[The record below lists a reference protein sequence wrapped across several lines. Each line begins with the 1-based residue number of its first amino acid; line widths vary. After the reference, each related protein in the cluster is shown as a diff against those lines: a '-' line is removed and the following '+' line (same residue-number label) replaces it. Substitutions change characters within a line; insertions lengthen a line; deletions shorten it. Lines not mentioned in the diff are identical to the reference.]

1 MERDEKRRSL
11 VIGGA
16 IVLSFALH
24 GIAFAAVGGHAK
36 NGGTAEPASTLE
48 IEAAMIDAPMLEE
61 VKPEPKPEVD
71 DDHDHDD
78 HHAATHTHDYPMA
91 PSHDETPHD
100 RHMVHAP
107 LALPAPPAPQADT
120 HHADSEPAS
129 PPAAA
134 PEVAAVAAPATPH
147 FTMSLGSL
155 APPGAT
161 PSSGAVATN
170 GTGQSGGGTGD
181 GEGAGDHDG
190 HDVAHAAP
198 ETGVDAPAKI
208 MFEPEPPYPAAAE
221 TAGIE
226 AQVPVEIV
234 VDATGAV
241 RSSRALQ
248 HAGYGL
254 DEAAV
259 AGVRAYRFTAAKRG
273 GHAVAVRMK
282 WSVVFKLR

>member
-1 MERDEKRRSL
+1 MEHDERRRSL

-36 NGGTAEPASTLE
+36 NGGAAEPTSTLE

-61 VKPEPKPEVD
+61 VKPEPKPDVD
-71 DDHDHDD
+71 DDHDHDHD
-78 HHAATHTHDYPMA
+78 EHHAATHTHDYPVPA
-91 PSHDETPHD
+91 AHDETPHD
-100 RHMVHAP
+100 PSMVHAP
-107 LALPAPPAPQADT
+107 LALPAPHA
-120 HHADSEPAS
+120 ADSAPAQA
-129 PPAAA
+129 PAAA
-134 PEVAAVAAPATPH
+134 PEVAAVAAPAAPH
-147 FTMSLGSL
+147 FTMSLGGPS
-155 APPGAT
+155 AKPGF
-161 PSSGAVATN
+161 GAVAAN
-170 GTGQSGGGTGD
+170 GSGTSGGTGD

-190 HDVAHAAP
+190 HDAAHPAA

-208 MFEPEPPYPAAAE
+208 LFEPEPPYPAAAE

-254 DEAAV
+254 DDAAV
-259 AGVRAYRFTAAKRG
+259 AGVRAYRFTPAKRG